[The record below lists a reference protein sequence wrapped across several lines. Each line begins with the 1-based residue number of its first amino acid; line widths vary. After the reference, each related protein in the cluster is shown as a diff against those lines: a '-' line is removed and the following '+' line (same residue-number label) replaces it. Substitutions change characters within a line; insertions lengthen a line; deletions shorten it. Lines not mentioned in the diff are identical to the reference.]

1 MSVRHTDL
9 SSWDLFVLRH
19 HKPQNLVLH
28 AVSALMFFG
37 SPLYGLVTRDW
48 TWFLWFCLS
57 GCIGTAAH
65 YLVRDGTVTLR
76 EGTSSPRVV
85 GFNVRMWW
93 RVFSGRY
100 RGDIMGA
107 KARLAQE
114 QTQAERTVLVTGA
127 SSGFG
132 EATTRE
138 LLARGFWV
146 VATVRRERDGA
157 CFADLSPSESARLT
171 LAQLDLTV
179 STQRE
184 QVVALVQKRGRLDGL
199 ICNAGYGVFGAL
211 EDLEEQD
218 LRAQMEV
225 NFFAVA
231 LLTRAL
237 TPLLRASRGTLVHIS
252 SPAGVSG
259 FPYTSAYCA
268 SKHALEGLTESLH
281 YELSPYGVSV
291 HLVTP
296 SAHRTRFMANA
307 KWVQPAHSVYRD
319 EVAAYRSVMT
329 RNQEKPL
336 PSARHVARVVADLTE
351 RRTVGLRIDVG
362 INVRVL
368 RGMVRW
374 LPGWLRHSLVISV
387 FRRATA
393 KYKTESTLSPTHS
406 THS

>member
-1 MSVRHTDL
+1 MGVRQTDL

-19 HKPQNLVLH
+19 HKPLNLMIH
-28 AVSALMFFG
+28 AISALLFFG
-37 SPLYGLVTRDW
+37 SPLCGLFTGDW
-48 TWFLWFCLS
+48 TWFLWWCLS

-65 YLVRDGTVTLR
+65 YIARDGMVSLR
-76 EGTSSPRVV
+76 EGTSSPQVV

-93 RVFSGRY
+93 RVFTGRY

-107 KARLAQE
+107 KARLAEE
-114 QTQAERTVLVTGA
+114 QTQAERTVLITGA

-146 VATVRRERDGA
+146 IATVRRESDGA
-157 CFADLSPSESARLT
+157 RFADLSPSESARLT
-171 LAQLDLTV
+171 IVQLDLSVTE
-179 STQRE
+179 QRE
-184 QVVALVQKRGRLDGL
+184 QVIARVKSRGRLDAL

-211 EDLEEQD
+211 EDLDEQD

-225 NFFAVA
+225 NFFAAA
-231 LLTRAL
+231 LLTRDL
-237 TPLLRASRGTLVHIS
+237 TSLLRASRGTLIHIS

-259 FPYTSAYCA
+259 FPWTSAYCA

-281 YELSPYGVSV
+281 YELSPYGVAV
-291 HLVTP
+291 HIVTP

-307 KWVQPAHSVYRD
+307 KWVQPEHSAYRD
-319 EVAAYRSVMT
+319 PVAAYRSVMT
-329 RNQEKPL
+329 SNQEKRL
-336 PSARHVARVVADLTE
+336 PSAVQVACVVAELTE

-362 INVRVL
+362 SNVRVL

-374 LPGWLRHSLVISV
+374 LPGWLRHPMVIGA
-387 FRRATA
+387 FRRATT
-393 KYKTESTLSPTHS
+393 KYKAESVRSTTHS
-406 THS
+406 